1 MLKQT
6 ILAIITIFIAW
17 SALDFVIHGLLLA
30 ETYQATAHLWRPEAE
45 MNMPLLSLVTLIFAT
60 GFVGIYSWFINAKS
74 MAIAIK
80 YGVVFGLAIG
90 VSMGFGSYSYM
101 PIPLDLA
108 MTWFI
113 GTLVELSFAG
123 VIIGLII
130 KPEPVE
136 SSL

>member
-1 MLKQT
+1 MFKQT
-6 ILAIITIFIAW
+6 ILAIIAVFLTW
-17 SALDFVIHGLLLA
+17 SVFDFVIHGLLLA
-30 ETYQATAHLWRPEAE
+30 DTYQATAHLWRPEAE

-108 MTWFI
+108 ITWFI
-113 GTLVELSFAG
+113 GTLVELSLAG

-130 KPEPVE
+130 KPAEDN
-136 SSL
+136 L